1 MFNQLYSCGSNY
13 LNISPLGNSY
23 SLLITVKVKLEYF
36 APAGSLAGT
45 VKLISMKNSLKAFC
59 QDKFTASYLVFP
71 EPSVFKV
78 ELVTLVKKLV
88 ENGMKNAPGSDSV
101 IETIF

>member
-1 MFNQLYSCGSNY
+1 MLFYQLYSCGSNY

-23 SLLITVKVKLEYF
+23 SLLITVKVIFEYF
-36 APAGSLAGT
+36 GPGGSSAGT

-59 QDKFTASYLVFP
+59 QVKLTTSYRVSP
-71 EPSVFKV
+71 EPSIFKV

-101 IETIF
+101 IETI